1 MINQLAQTLAS
12 AYIKGASVTPT
23 PIELATFKGW
33 VESAYHRLPVRVEFS
48 PIDSPLA
55 DTIKYY
61 RKTGRLIVSTA
72 NSEHPYISPLQ
83 NAMFRAVHDWHHLLT
98 GADDSLIGELTTY
111 QLARDS
117 APRGIHWIL
126 RSEIALQAAAR
137 IVTGEFQPQKL
148 VYIK

>member
-1 MINQLAQTLAS
+1 MINQLARTLAN
-12 AYIKGASVTPT
+12 AYLNGSPATPT
-23 PIELATFKGW
+23 PLELATFNRW
-33 VESAYHRLPVRVEFS
+33 IESAYHRLPVAVEFS

-83 NAMFRAVHDWHHLLT
+83 NAMFRAAHDWHHITT

-137 IVTGEFQPQKL
+137 IVTGEFHPQKL